1 MSSSIIPT
9 ANQHSAG
16 VPDTTSI
23 AGASGH
29 AVITHDAIPIRI
41 SQSPIPRNRNP
52 AWRHIQAQESKVSRD
67 NKRSQLNRIS
77 QHFFGVPKPPRYVPP
92 GEDKPDKRKV
102 YPQQLH
108 CIDFVHWEDLTGNL
122 AQLVLEFL
130 RDHPDYQLSA
140 ASRNAYRALL
150 RGVAQE
156 AVMLGVMEREE
167 LERIKSVKLAKSQKS
182 NRGKAHP
189 RFVLEAILSYC
200 DNLNSAMGARDGLM
214 FSMLATCGFRRAEA
228 CGIQLKDIDMATRD
242 VDVTGKGN
250 KDRKIKIADG
260 TWQRLIHYLDHYRG
274 RDPGFL
280 FTAIWRNGSRPKNLG
295 RPLSVAMI
303 NKRLQVICGEVNQRL
318 SQQLGDQH
326 IEIAPH
332 DYRRTY
338 ATTLLEAGLQLR
350 AIQKLLGHSSVA
362 TTEAYLFDD
371 TAGYRDDAAQIFN
384 QAFALTRNTNDVL

>member
-1 MSSSIIPT
+1 MSSSVISTTTPY
-9 ANQHSAG
+9 NAG
-16 VPDTTSI
+16 VPGTSVI
-23 AGASGH
+23 AGASDH

-41 SQSPIPRNRNP
+41 SQAPIPRNRNP

-67 NKRSQLNRIS
+67 NKRSQLNRIA

-92 GEDKPDKRKV
+92 GEEKPDKRKV

-156 AVMLGVMEREE
+156 AVMLGAMEREE

-182 NRGKAHP
+182 SRGKAHP
-189 RFVLEAILSYC
+189 RFVLDAILAYC
-200 DNLNSAMGARDGLM
+200 DSLDSAMGARDGLI
-214 FSMLATCGFRRAEA
+214 FSLLATCGFRRAEA
-228 CGIQLKDIDMATRD
+228 CGIKLADIDMVTRD
-242 VDVTGKGN
+242 VHVTGKGN
-250 KDRKIKIADG
+250 KDRTLKLADG
-260 TWQRLIHYLDHYRG
+260 TWQRLMHYLEHYRG
-274 RDPGFL
+274 RDAGYL
-280 FTAIWRNGSRPKNLG
+280 LTAIWRNGKRPKDVS

-303 NKRLQVICGEVNQRL
+303 NKRLEKICQEVNQRL
-318 SQQLGDQH
+318 SAQLGSEH
-326 IEIAPH
+326 IDIAPH

-338 ATTLLEAGLQLR
+338 ATTLLEAGLPLR
-350 AIQKLLGHSSVA
+350 AIQKLLGHSSIA

-371 TAGYRDDAAQIFN
+371 TMGYRDDAAEVFRT
-384 QAFALTRNTNDVL
+384 AFSINSGSK

>member
-1 MSSSIIPT
+1 MSSSIIPSASQHAANVPGT
-9 ANQHSAG
+9 AMIAG
-16 VPDTTSI
+16 VSD
-23 AGASGH
+23 H

-41 SQSPIPRNRNP
+41 SQAPIPRNRNP

-67 NKRSQLNRIS
+67 NKRSQLNRIA
-77 QHFFGVPKPPRYVPP
+77 QHFFGVPKPPRYIPP
-92 GEDKPDKRKV
+92 GVDKPDKRKV

-108 CIDFVHWEDLTGNL
+108 CIDFVHWEDLTGSL
-122 AQLVLEFL
+122 AQEILTFL

-140 ASRNAYRALL
+140 SSRNAYRALL

-167 LERIKSVKLAKSQKS
+167 FERIKSVKLAKSQKS
-182 NRGKAHP
+182 GRGKAHP
-189 RFVLEAILSYC
+189 RFVLDAILSYC
-200 DNLNSAMGARDGLM
+200 DSLNSAMGARDGLI

-242 VDVTGKGN
+242 VHVTGKGN
-250 KDRKIKIADG
+250 KDRTLKLADG
-260 TWQRLIHYLDHYRG
+260 TWERLMHYLDHYRG
-274 RDPGFL
+274 RDPGYL
-280 FTAIWRNGSRPKNLG
+280 FTAIWRNGTRPKNVS

-303 NKRLQVICGEVNQRL
+303 NKRLEKICQEVNQQL
-318 SQQLGDQH
+318 SQQLGSQH
-326 IEIAPH
+326 VDIAPH

-350 AIQKLLGHSSVA
+350 AIQKLLGHSSIA

-371 TAGYRDDAAQIFN
+371 TAGYRDDAAEVFSK
-384 QAFALTRNTNDVL
+384 AFSLSTTAVNNY

>member
-1 MSSSIIPT
+1 MSSSIVPT
-9 ANQHSAG
+9 SHLQ
-16 VPDTTSI
+16 VPGAPGAI
-23 AGASGH
+23 VMAGASDQ

-41 SQSPIPRNRNP
+41 SSAPIPRNRNP

-67 NKRSQLNRIS
+67 NKRSQLNRIAH
-77 QHFFGVPKPPRYVPP
+77 HFFGVPKPPRYEPP
-92 GEDKPDKRKV
+92 GVEKPDKRKV

-122 AQLVLEFL
+122 TQLVLEFL

-156 AVMLGVMEREE
+156 AVMLGAMEREE

-189 RFVLEAILSYC
+189 RFVLEAILGYC
-200 DNLNSAMGARDGLM
+200 DSLNSAMGARDALM

-228 CGIQLKDIDMATRD
+228 CSIQLKDIDMATRD
-242 VDVTGKGN
+242 VHVTGKGN
-250 KDRKIKIADG
+250 KDRTLKLADG
-260 TWQRLIHYLDHYRG
+260 TWERFIHYLDHYRG

-280 FTAIWRNGSRPKNLG
+280 FTAIWRNGNRPKTLS
-295 RPLSVAMI
+295 RALSVAMV
-303 NKRLQVICGEVNQRL
+303 NKRLEAICGEVNQRL
-318 SQQLGDQH
+318 SQQLGSQH

-350 AIQKLLGHSSVA
+350 AIQKLLGHSSIA

-371 TAGYRDDAAQIFN
+371 TAGYRDDAAQIFSR
-384 QAFALTRNTNDVL
+384 AFALTTNERDAT